1 MIPSE
6 LRGKDGKGD
15 SPVVKYRL
23 SNYYVKDDEEC
34 NYLPKKGTMMTP
46 AETIIDSKIFS
57 EFTKLE
63 KFKEKHVLNTYDS
76 KISEG
81 DLSAIRKRK
90 DMYLVK

>member
-1 MIPSE
+1 
-6 LRGKDGKGD
+6 
-15 SPVVKYRL
+15 
-23 SNYYVKDDEEC
+23 
-34 NYLPKKGTMMTP
+34 MTP